1 MLEKGGFVDV
11 HKNKK
16 AVLTDNE
23 SINEFNKCL
32 ATFIDTTN
40 SHLKVIYERHFEFA
54 FHTMCAKKSYIILDS
69 PH

>member
-11 HKNKK
+11 HKNKNKK

-32 ATFIDTTN
+32 AT
-40 SHLKVIYERHFEFA
+40 L
-54 FHTMCAKKSYIILDS
+54 
-69 PH
+69 